1 MKTIILLMFTL
12 TICEVC
18 VIAQN
23 KLITGKV
30 LDVKS
35 NPISYANI
43 YIESSME
50 GASSS
55 ENGEFKFETSKNGI
69 VKLIVSMIG
78 YESYLLE
85 DDISKMNNLTI
96 VLKETPLNLNEVL
109 VQVGSFVL
117 KGTSSIDK
125 KGSID
130 VATTAGSEGDLFKA
144 ISLLPGA
151 QVTGTDGRLLIRG
164 GSSSESQTYIDD
176 MHVLSPYGASAP
188 NHQARSRY
196 SPFFFSGVN
205 FSMGGFSPEYSQSLS
220 SVLPLYTRDEANDS
234 KVGVNLMNVSLGGG
248 GTQAWDKSSLSLNF
262 DYGNLDWYNKMFYP
276 NQKRIWNKSVQFYS
290 VQKQFRYTPK
300 ENMYFKTYYTFDKA
314 TYSQNH
320 ASAFS
325 DVRKLDFDENN
336 IYLNST
342 FRNRTKSGLN
352 YFAGVAYAWNEKT
365 ILGAKIA
372 NDKLKEIESE
382 LHVKIKG
389 TKRFSN
395 FYKLELGTES
405 FLKNYRLNYESTYK
419 IYPRLNHNISGL
431 YVSNDFNI
439 AQNVLLNAS
448 LRGEYTSLNTSF
460 TVLSRIAVSYNL
472 NDFILSGVVG
482 RYQQLSHNEYL
493 AYNKKLSNE
502 RNWQYQI
509 GLYYQ
514 KNHKIFRAEV
524 YYKDYENLPTK
535 VNDLFQSVGYGY
547 SRGVDLYFNDQL
559 FFNHLDYTVSYT
571 FNDSKRKYLNY
582 PYKVQPP
589 YVTKY
594 NASLSI
600 RYMNLT
606 ALRSVIAITNRIAS
620 GRPYN
625 TPNEEV
631 LMNGRTS
638 VFYTTDIS
646 WTILAHKNLIIYA
659 SASNIFNRKNIYGYD
674 YKTQPNNMA
683 MYERKPIKLEQS
695 QAFYIGFFLTL
706 GKNAAYE
713 TTHF

>member
-1 MKTIILLMFTL
+1 MKTIILLIFTL

-18 VIAQN
+18 IIAQN

-55 ENGEFKFETSKNGI
+55 ENGEFKFETSKNGV

-85 DDISKMNNLTI
+85 DDVSKMNNLTI

-220 SVLPLYTRDEANDS
+220 SILPLYTRDEA
-234 KVGVNLMNVSLGGG
+234 
-248 GTQAWDKSSLSLNF
+248 
-262 DYGNLDWYNKMFYP
+262 
-276 NQKRIWNKSVQFYS
+276 
-290 VQKQFRYTPK
+290 
-300 ENMYFKTYYTFDKA
+300 
-314 TYSQNH
+314 
-320 ASAFS
+320 
-325 DVRKLDFDENN
+325 
-336 IYLNST
+336 
-342 FRNRTKSGLN
+342 
-352 YFAGVAYAWNEKT
+352 
-365 ILGAKIA
+365 
-372 NDKLKEIESE
+372 
-382 LHVKIKG
+382 
-389 TKRFSN
+389 
-395 FYKLELGTES
+395 
-405 FLKNYRLNYESTYK
+405 
-419 IYPRLNHNISGL
+419 
-431 YVSNDFNI
+431 
-439 AQNVLLNAS
+439 
-448 LRGEYTSLNTSF
+448 
-460 TVLSRIAVSYNL
+460 
-472 NDFILSGVVG
+472 
-482 RYQQLSHNEYL
+482 
-493 AYNKKLSNE
+493 
-502 RNWQYQI
+502 
-509 GLYYQ
+509 
-514 KNHKIFRAEV
+514 
-524 YYKDYENLPTK
+524 
-535 VNDLFQSVGYGY
+535 
-547 SRGVDLYFNDQL
+547 
-559 FFNHLDYTVSYT
+559 
-571 FNDSKRKYLNY
+571 NDSKRKYLNY

-683 MYERKPIKLEQS
+683 MYERKPIRLEQS